1 MATPNKMRVGIVGGG
16 EVAQVIHIP
25 TLQLLSRLYTVSAI
39 CDLSQKTVEH
49 CATKFHIPK
58 LTTIPDEIFKDA
70 DIDLVF
76 ILTSDEFHAPL
87 TIAALQAGKDV
98 MLEKPMTLSL
108 LSAEKIIEA
117 EKAAKGPRVFV
128 GYMRRYAPSFVEA
141 FKREI
146 ASIPRILYARS
157 RDIVGP
163 NALFVG
169 QSGTFPEKQTDF
181 TPESSDVKAK
191 LLDDLFQEC
200 FGDSAISVSKQK
212 YCRFLGSL
220 GSHDLSLM
228 REALGGLPFAIGG
241 VSLHDPFY
249 SAIFHYRNKDG
260 SPFAV
265 TYESGIDN
273 VPRFDAHLAVYGQD
287 KTVSIQYDTPY
298 IKGLPIKVRVEETDG
313 HGHAVSR
320 EILCSFEDAYTS
332 EFMEVYNCFM
342 GGMEIKTSAKDAYED
357 LKLFDMMY
365 KKYEAD
371 LVVAD
376 IYR

>member
-1 MATPNKMRVGIVGGG
+1 MATPYKIRVGIVGGG
-16 EVAQVIHIP
+16 EVAQVVHIP
-25 TLQLLSRLYTVSAI
+25 TLQLLSHLYIVSAI
-39 CDLSQKTVEH
+39 CDLSPKTVEH
-49 CATKFHIPK
+49 CAAKFHIPK
-58 LTTIPDEIFKDA
+58 STTVPDEVFRDVN
-70 DIDLVF
+70 IDVVF

-128 GYMRRYAPSFVEA
+128 GYMRRYAPSFVEV

-146 ASIPRILYARS
+146 ASIPQILHARS

-163 NALFVG
+163 NALFVS
-169 QSGTFPEKQTDF
+169 QSGTFPVKETDIA
-181 TPESSDVKAK
+181 PESSNGKAK
-191 LLDDLFQEC
+191 LLDGLFQEC
-200 FGDSAISVSKQK
+200 FGDSAISVTKQK

-228 REALGGLPFAIGG
+228 REALGGLPFSIAG
-241 VSLHDPFY
+241 VSLNHPFY

-273 VPRFDAHLAVYGQD
+273 VARFDAHFAVYGLN

-298 IKGLPIKVRVEETDG
+298 IKGLPIKVRVEETDV
-313 HGHAVSR
+313 HGHAVCR

-332 EFMEVYNCFM
+332 EFIEVYNCFM
-342 GGMEIKTSAKDAYED
+342 GVMEIKTSAIDAYED

-371 LVVAD
+371 LGVKPD
-376 IYR
+376 L

>member
-1 MATPNKMRVGIVGGG
+1 MAIPPCKIRVGIVGGG

-25 TLQLLSRLYTVSAI
+25 TLQLLSHLYTVSAI
-39 CDLSQKTVEH
+39 CDLCPKTVEH
-49 CATKFHIPK
+49 CAAKFQIPK
-58 LTTIPDEIFKDA
+58 STTMPDEIFQDSNV
-70 DIDLVF
+70 DVVF

-87 TIAALQAGKDV
+87 TIAALRAGKNV
-98 MLEKPMTLSL
+98 VLEKPMTLSL
-108 LSAEKIIEA
+108 LSAEKIMEA
-117 EKAAKGPRVFV
+117 EKAANGPRVFV
-128 GYMRRYAPSFVEA
+128 GYMRRYAPSFVEV

-169 QSGTFPEKQTDF
+169 QSGTFPVKESDF
-181 TPESSDVKAK
+181 APASSDVRAR
-191 LLDDLFQEC
+191 LLDDLFKEC
-200 FGDSAISVSKQK
+200 FGESAISVIKQK

-241 VSLHDPFY
+241 VSLNDPFY

-298 IKGLPIKVRVEETDG
+298 IKGLPINVRVEETDG
-313 HGHAVSR
+313 NGHAVCR
-320 EILCSFEDAYTS
+320 EVLCSFQDAYTS
-332 EFMEVYNCFM
+332 EFMEVHDCFV
-342 GGMEIKTSAKDAYED
+342 GLKEIKTSAKDAYED

-371 LVVAD
+371 LVAD
-376 IYR
+376 NYR